1 MKHHIYLCGPMT
13 GLPDFNHPAFNAAA
27 QALRESGYDVFN
39 PVENGVPPSADWATH
54 MRADIKALMDCR
66 AVATLPGYTDSKG
79 AGLEVKNA
87 RALGMPV
94 ASVNAWLLMKEE
106 TEAVA

>member
-13 GLPDFNHPAFNAAA
+13 GLPDFNRLAFNEAA

-54 MRADIKALMDCR
+54 MRADITALLQCR
-66 AVATLPGYTDSKG
+66 AVATLPGWTGSKG
-79 AGLEVKNA
+79 ATLEVHIA
-87 RALGMPV
+87 RQLSMPV

-106 TEAVA
+106 TEATV

>member
-1 MKHHIYLCGPMT
+1 MKHHLYLCGPISNM
-13 GLPDFNHPAFNAAA
+13 PDFNRPAFNQAA

-39 PVENGVPPSADWATH
+39 PVENGIPPDAQWTEH

-66 AVATLPGYTDSKG
+66 ALAVLPGTAHSKG
-79 AGLEVKNA
+79 ANLEIHNA
-87 RALGMPV
+87 KELGMPI

-106 TEAVA
+106 TGATT